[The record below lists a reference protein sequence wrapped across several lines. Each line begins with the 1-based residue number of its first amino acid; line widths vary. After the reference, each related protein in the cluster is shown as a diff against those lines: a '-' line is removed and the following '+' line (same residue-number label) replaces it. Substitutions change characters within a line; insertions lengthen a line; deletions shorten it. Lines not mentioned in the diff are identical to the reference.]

1 MLQKVGDFFKKG
13 SVAGITLAI
22 ISAALLITGKG
33 LADRFAIDLPG
44 GSPHAAEG
52 AGIELAPERA
62 REALQNEQNRL
73 QQAGVD
79 LEDPKVLEQ
88 TKSDVLERLILSE
101 LVALRGT
108 EQGYRVG
115 AAAVQD
121 YIRSEPA
128 FQVDGKYSE
137 SLALA
142 RLAQVGATP
151 ETYRRDVRRTLESQ
165 ELSRTIGL
173 GEFVTPVE
181 SGRRLALEGEL
192 REVRYATFAAE
203 QFLKSVSLTP
213 AEISGWYEKNGDR
226 FATPESV
233 RMELISASLA
243 DVESQ
248 VSVSEEDIK
257 AAYAARVDQ
266 FQQGERRR
274 VRHILL
280 DSEKTARDAL
290 AQLKSGADFAELA
303 RKLSKDSG
311 SSSSGGDLGLSGR
324 DAFVKPFA
332 DAAFAL
338 QQGATSEPVKTE
350 FGFHIIRVDTIEAG
364 NTQAYETVRASLET
378 ELRKD
383 RAIELLSDLE
393 ERIERR
399 VEQGGVDLSTLAA
412 EFKLPLRVVEK
423 FSRQGDAAV
432 SRDPAF
438 IELVF
443 GDEQLVQR
451 RIGGPVQ
458 LGQDAFAVF
467 HVVDHQKSVVPP
479 LDAVRPQVV
488 AALTRE
494 RAVELARAAAE
505 QVATT
510 VKTSGSVTAGSGS
523 WQSAGFVTRRET
535 AVPEAIRA
543 TAFSLPRPAAEK
555 VSAGAV
561 SLPDGA
567 AVAVVSAIRAAPPA
581 EDIVRRLRLQALQF
595 EQGQTALA
603 AYVADLRAK
612 AEVLKNLESF

>member
-13 SVAGITLAI
+13 KVAGVMLAI

-33 LADRFAIDLPG
+33 LADRFTMPG

-52 AGIELAPERA
+52 AGLQLDPQRA

-88 TKSDVLERLILSE
+88 TKSEVLERLILSE

-165 ELSRTIGL
+165 ELSRSIGL

-192 REVRYATFAAE
+192 REIRYATFAAD
-203 QFLKSVSLTP
+203 QFVKSVLLTP
-213 AEISGWYEKNGDR
+213 AELAGWYEKNGAR

-233 RMELISASLA
+233 QMELISASLA

-266 FQQGERRR
+266 FQQSERRR

-280 DSEKTARDAL
+280 DSEKAARDAL
-290 AQLKSGADFAELA
+290 AQLKAGADFAELA

-311 SSSSGGDLGLSGR
+311 SASAGGDLGLSGR

-350 FGFHIIRVDTIEAG
+350 FGFHIIRVDAIEAG
-364 NTQAYETVRASLET
+364 TTQAYDTVRASLET

-399 VEQGGVDLSTLAA
+399 VEQGGVDLSTLAT

-443 GDEQLVQR
+443 GDEQLMQR

-523 WQSAGFVTRRET
+523 WQSAGFVTRRE
-535 AVPEAIRA
+535 AKVPEAIRA
-543 TAFSLPRPAAEK
+543 TAFSLSRPAAEN

-567 AVAVVSAIRAAPPA
+567 AVAVVSAVRAAPPA

-612 AEVLKNLESF
+612 AEVRKNLESF

>member
-13 SVAGITLAI
+13 SVAGIMLAI

-33 LADRFAIDLPG
+33 LADRFTMPG

-52 AGIELAPERA
+52 AGLQLDPNRA

-115 AAAVQD
+115 PAAVQD

-165 ELSRTIGL
+165 ELSRSIGL
-173 GEFVTPVE
+173 GEFVTSVE

-192 REVRYATFAAE
+192 REVRYATFAAD
-203 QFLKSVSLTP
+203 QFLKSVSLIP
-213 AEISGWYEKNGDR
+213 AEISGWYEKNGAR

-233 RMELISASLA
+233 RMELISASLT

-311 SSSSGGDLGLSGR
+311 SASSGGDLGLSGR

-364 NTQAYETVRASLET
+364 KTQAYETVRASLET

-399 VEQGGVDLSTLAA
+399 VEQGGVDLSTLTT

-432 SRDPAF
+432 SREPAF

-479 LDAVRPQVV
+479 LDSVRPQVV

-510 VKTSGSVTAGSGS
+510 VKTNGSVTAGSGS
-523 WQSAGFVTRRET
+523 WQAVGFVTRRET

-567 AVAVVSAIRAAPPA
+567 AVAVVSAVRAAPPA

-612 AEVLKNLESF
+612 AEVRKNLESF

>member
-1 MLQKVGDFFKKG
+1 MLQKVGDFFKTG
-13 SVAGITLAI
+13 SVAGVMLAI

-33 LADRFAIDLPG
+33 LADRFTMPG

-52 AGIELAPERA
+52 AGLQLDPERA
-62 REALQNEQNRL
+62 GEALQNEQNRL

-88 TKSDVLERLILSE
+88 AKSDVLERLIVSE

-115 AAAVQD
+115 PAAVQD

-151 ETYRRDVRRTLESQ
+151 ETYRRDVRRTLETQ
-165 ELSRTIGL
+165 ELSRSIGL

-192 REVRYATFAAE
+192 REVRYANFPAD
-203 QFLKSVSLTP
+203 QFLKAVSLTP
-213 AEISGWYEKNGDR
+213 DELAGWYEKNGTR
-226 FATPESV
+226 FATSETV
-233 RMELISASLA
+233 KLELISASLA

-248 VSVSEEDIK
+248 VSVSEDDIK

-266 FQQGERRR
+266 FQQSERRR
-274 VRHILL
+274 VRHILV
-280 DSEKTARDAL
+280 DSEKAARDAL
-290 AQLKSGADFAELA
+290 AQLKAGADFAELA

-311 SSSSGGDLGLSGR
+311 SASAGGDLGLSGR

-332 DAAFAL
+332 DVAFAL

-350 FGFHIIRVDTIEAG
+350 FGFHIIRVDAIEAG
-364 NTQAYETVRASLET
+364 KTQPYETVRTSLET

-399 VEQGGVDLSTLAA
+399 VEQGGVDLATLAT

-423 FSRQGDAAV
+423 FSRQGDASV

-467 HVVDHQKSVVPP
+467 RVVDHQKSVVPP

-505 QVATT
+505 QSAAS
-510 VKTSGSVTAGSGS
+510 VKANGSVTPGTTS
-523 WQSAGFVTRRET
+523 WLSAGFVTRREA
-535 AVPEAIRA
+535 AVPEAIRIA
-543 TAFSLPRPAAEK
+543 AFKLSRPAAEK

-567 AVAVVSAIRAAPPA
+567 AVAVVSAVRAAPPA

-612 AEVLKNLESF
+612 AEVRKNLESF

>member
-1 MLQKVGDFFKKG
+1 VLQKVGDFFKKG
-13 SVAGITLAI
+13 KVAGVMLAI

-33 LADRFAIDLPG
+33 LADRFTMPG

-52 AGIELAPERA
+52 AGLQLDPQRA

-88 TKSDVLERLILSE
+88 TKSEVLERLILSE

-165 ELSRTIGL
+165 ELSRSIGL

-192 REVRYATFAAE
+192 REIRYATFAAD
-203 QFLKSVSLTP
+203 QFVKSVLLTP
-213 AEISGWYEKNGDR
+213 AELAGWYEKNGAR

-233 RMELISASLA
+233 QMELISASLA

-266 FQQGERRR
+266 FQQSERRR

-280 DSEKTARDAL
+280 DSEKAARDAL
-290 AQLKSGADFAELA
+290 AQLKAGADFAELA

-311 SSSSGGDLGLSGR
+311 SASAGGDLGLSGR

-350 FGFHIIRVDTIEAG
+350 FGFHIIRVDAIEAG
-364 NTQAYETVRASLET
+364 TTQAYDTVRASLET

-399 VEQGGVDLSTLAA
+399 VEQGGVDLSTLAT

-443 GDEQLVQR
+443 GDEQLMQR

-523 WQSAGFVTRRET
+523 WQSAGFVTRRE
-535 AVPEAIRA
+535 AKVPEAIRA
-543 TAFSLPRPAAEK
+543 TAFSLSRPAAEN

-567 AVAVVSAIRAAPPA
+567 AVAVVSAVRAAPPA

-612 AEVLKNLESF
+612 AEVRKNLESF